1 MFAFCCGFLLLIL
14 DVLLLALIFR
24 RVWQLQKIKPNKLL
38 ALLIIS
44 KMLTL
49 GVGVYFSLVIWKQDV
64 LYFTLGA
71 LLALCAVVLLGV
83 VADKHLYSRRILR

>member
-1 MFAFCCGFLLLIL
+1 MVAFCCGFLLLIL
-14 DVLLLALIFR
+14 DVLLLVLIFR
-24 RVWQLQKIKPNKLL
+24 RIWQLQKIKPNKLL

-44 KMLTL
+44 KMLIL
-49 GVGVYFSLVIWKQDV
+49 GVGVYFSLVIWQQDV

-71 LLALCAVVLLGV
+71 LLALCGIVLLGV